1 MIFLVWASRI
11 LLAGVFFYSGYTKLQ
26 AELEFAA
33 AIAGYRLLPE
43 ELIYPVAV
51 YLPWLEVALGLL
63 LLSAWKTR
71 YVAGFAAA
79 LLSFFIIILTI
90 TYLRGIEANCG
101 CFGIGERI
109 SPLTIARDTL
119 FLIPALFLMLSHR
132 FRRKAFQQRIP

>member
-11 LLAGVFFYSGYTKLQ
+11 LLAGVFLYSGYTKLQ

-43 ELIYPVAV
+43 QVIYPVAV
-51 YLPWLEVALGLL
+51 YLPWLEIALGLL

-71 YVAGFAAA
+71 YVAGFTAG
-79 LLSFFIIILTI
+79 LLSFFIVILTI
-90 TYLRGIEANCG
+90 TYLRGIDANCG

-109 SPLTIARDTL
+109 SPLTIARDGL
-119 FLIPALFLMLSHR
+119 FLIPALFLTLGPR
-132 FRRKAFQQRIP
+132 FGPKSSRQRIP